1 MTGGASRYETL
12 VPIGSG
18 GMATVFVGRSLGAVG
33 FKRLVALKRA
43 HPHVRDDE
51 RLAASMKRE
60 AHLASRLH
68 HANVVSVLD
77 VEEVDGD
84 LMLVL
89 DYVEGCTLR
98 SLAAKLERLGERR
111 PREMLR
117 ILLDVAAG
125 LHAAHHATDDEG
137 RLLGLVHRDVTPSNV
152 LVGVDGV
159 SRLSDFGI
167 AKVFLETSDQTET
180 GVLKGKTSYM
190 APEYVT
196 HQRADASSDL
206 FSFAVVAW
214 EALAG
219 TRLFRAPTD
228 LETLKRVARADAPP
242 LSKERPELAALDAVF
257 RRALARRPADRQAN
271 VEAMASEL
279 EVVARAHD
287 LVGSHAEVSA
297 LVERLARPELEER
310 RRHLRADA
318 DTIVGSLPLLP
329 ASSRDEVAT
338 ASVGPIPG
346 EALDVGPSRLASST
360 ELPRHNHSA
369 TSALHAPR
377 DGRKREIVAL
387 AGALLLLLLGLAWL
401 WTQLRTTP
409 ATSTA
414 AALGVPSTAP
424 PMSSAAPSSSATPRE
439 PTARAMVTSATPLP
453 DTPPVHPSGSGPT
466 RGHRPRSV
474 VSTPTS
480 TLAPRK
486 APPNPYQSPAQ

>member
-1 MTGGASRYETL
+1 VTGGASRYETL

-43 HPHVRDDE
+43 HPHVRDDD

-98 SLAAKLERLGERR
+98 SLAAKLEHLGERR
-111 PREMLR
+111 PREILR

-137 RLLGLVHRDVTPSNV
+137 RLLGLVH
-152 LVGVDGV
+152 GV

-180 GVLKGKTSYM
+180 GILKGKSSYM
-190 APEYVT
+190 APEYVM

-206 FSFAVVAW
+206 FSFAVVAR

-228 LETLKRVARADAPP
+228 IETLKRVARADAPP
-242 LSKERPELAALDAVF
+242 LSKERPELAALDPVF

-271 VEAMASEL
+271 VEVMASEL
-279 EVVARAHD
+279 EVVARAHE

-297 LVERLARPELEER
+297 LVERLAKPELEER
-310 RRHLRADA
+310 RRHLRPDA
-318 DTIVGSLPLLP
+318 HTIVGSLPLLP

-346 EALDVGPSRLASST
+346 EALDVGPSQLVLQIAA
-360 ELPRHNHSA
+360 PRR
-369 TSALHAPR
+369 PR
-377 DGRKREIVAL
+377 DGRGREIVAL
-387 AGALLLLLLGLAWL
+387 AGALLLLLLALAWL

-414 AALGVPSTAP
+414 AALGSPSAAP
-424 PMSSAAPSSSATPRE
+424 PVSAAAPSSNAPPRE
-439 PTARAMVTSATPLP
+439 PTARATVTSAPP
-453 DTPPVHPSGSGPT
+453 PADTPPAHPFGSGPT
-466 RGHRPRSV
+466 RGQRPRSV

-486 APPNPYQSPAQ
+486 APPNPYQSSAQ